1 MNKIFVLLN
10 ILLAQFVSAQVSDN
24 FTDGD
29 YTANPVWTPSVPADF
44 VVTANQL
51 QSNNTTA
58 SSTFYISTPSSTSNN
73 CQWEFFVNLKF
84 ATSGANY
91 VDAYLTADNSDL
103 SSAALSGYFVRIGNT
118 SDDISLYKN
127 VAGTPAILIDGINTS
142 VNSATNNLIKIKVT
156 RDAAD
161 LFTLERDMTG
171 TGTSYVSEG
180 TITDATFTT
189 SSFFGFLIKQST
201 ASFFQKHFFDDIYA
215 GAIITDTNP
224 PVIVSATPLS
234 STTLDVL
241 FDEDLDPISS
251 QVATNYSADNGL
263 GNPSSAVLD
272 GANAKLVHLTFATA
286 FTNGLQNTLT
296 VNAVQDLLANPISNG
311 TATFLYLV
319 FSTPT
324 FKDVIINEIM
334 VDVNPVPSGVPAR
347 QYLEVYNRSANYFDL
362 NGWQFSD
369 AVSTT
374 TIASSYTFAP
384 NSYVLIAKSSD
395 TVLFT
400 GITNK
405 IGTATFPTY
414 NTSGDD
420 VYLKDNLSTVI
431 DSINYTTTWYN
442 DVVKDDGGWSL
453 ELINPL
459 APVSCSDQSNWIASN
474 NLNGGTPGVQNSVY
488 NTTPDA
494 VAPQFVSITVI
505 DSVTLQLCFNE
516 AISSSLITVSGN
528 YIVNGGIGSPAAV
541 VANGSLTCATLS
553 FATPFASAV
562 SYTVSF
568 STLTDCSGNFV
579 TPSNAAFT
587 YIQMQSPV
595 FNDVVI
601 NEIMIDV
608 NPVPVGVPAKQYLE
622 IYNKSTKYFNL
633 NGWQFEDAVSV
644 STISTNYILAPDTY
658 VLIAKASDTSLFTGI
673 TNKIGT
679 STFPTYNTT
688 GDPVY
693 LKDNIGNVL
702 DSISYTTAWYKDA
715 AKDDGGWSL
724 ELINPALPATC
735 IAEANWTA
743 SNNANGGTPGVQNS
757 VYNIS
762 PDVTAPISTSATPLD
777 SVTLQICFNEAM
789 DPALLSN
796 PANYSVSNG
805 IGSPASVV
813 VNTGLTCA
821 TLTFAASFVSS
832 TTYTVTFATLG
843 DCSGNVVVSGN
854 AQFTYIQTQA
864 PVFGEVIINEIMV
877 DVNPV
882 PVGVPAKQYLEI
894 YNKSTKYFNLN
905 GWEFA
910 DAASTSTIVSSY
922 TLAPN
927 SYVVIAKSTDTSL
940 FTGITNKIG
949 TATFPSYNVTS
960 DPVYLYDNVGN
971 VLDSINYTNA
981 WYNDAT
987 KDDGGWSL
995 ELINPTLN
1003 ANCLDQSNWT
1013 ASNNANGGTPG
1024 VQNSVYDI
1032 SPDVTA
1038 PLFSSIAVIDSLTL
1052 EVCFNEAISATLI
1065 NSAGSYSVNSGIGN
1079 PASVVVNNTLSCAT
1093 LLFSTSFVSQTT
1105 YTLSFGSLADCSGN
1119 VVSPGSSAFTYI
1131 QTQNP
1136 SFNDVVV
1143 TELMID
1149 VNPVP
1154 VGVPAKQY
1162 LELYNKS
1169 TKYFSLNN
1177 WQISDKVSS
1186 SVIITNYIFAP
1197 NAYILITKLAD
1208 TSLFVGISNK
1218 IGTSTFPGYN
1228 TTGDGVYIQDALG
1241 NYVDSLNYDDS
1252 WYRNSVKDDGGWS
1265 LELINPTLNVNC
1277 EASENWIASND
1288 ADGGTPGTQ
1297 NSVYNITPDVTA
1309 PYTTLVSVTDS
1320 LHITVCFNEGISS
1333 NLIGI
1338 VTNYSVS
1345 NGIGTPVSA
1354 VVSGTNSK
1362 CVDLLLANPLQ
1373 NQTNYVLTMTN
1384 LADCSGNLISPDS
1397 INFSHYIAKPYDVVI
1412 NELFADPDPPV
1423 GLPTNEYIELYN
1435 KTAYA
1440 ISLKDW
1446 KLTVGNNDIMI
1457 PDAVIQP
1464 DSFVVLIDDASL
1476 NAFINEGYGA
1486 YPLIVLNGMSSSE
1499 LNVSDEDVIISDKNN
1514 NVISF
1519 VHYYDSWYGDV
1530 SKESGGWSL
1539 EQIDPLNPCAGAA
1552 NWRAS
1557 VNVLGGTPGN
1567 VNSVNASNPDNTA
1580 PQLVRVNVISTDTI
1594 VAVFNESMQYSP
1606 LLNLSAYSISNG
1618 IGTPISITPKAQE
1631 FTQCIIKLAVPLQA
1645 TTIYTLTVTNT
1656 LYDCA
1661 GNAITTENT
1670 ARFGLP
1676 QGPLAGD
1683 VVINELLFNP
1693 KTDGVDY
1700 VELYNNSSKI
1710 IDLYDV
1716 YIGEGSATSTII
1728 VDSLQITTDGY
1739 QLFPGEYVALSKD
1752 GNAVKSHYTTPN
1764 PKWFLD
1770 CAIPAMNTTD
1780 DIVVIADINGN
1791 EIDKVAYSDN
1801 MHFALLNDLKGVSLE
1816 RIDFNRPSSD
1826 KTNWNSASANVG
1838 FGTPAYRN
1846 SQYMQTQETGTF
1858 SVEPEIFSP
1867 DNDGYQDVVTIN
1879 YLVESPGLAGNVTIY
1894 DSKGVL
1900 IRRLVKNENLAISGS
1915 YSWNGITEQN
1925 EKAPIGIYI
1934 IYFETFSTSGDVQ
1947 KHKLTCVLAGK
1958 L

>member
-1 MNKIFVLLN
+1 MKRIFLLIN
-10 ILLAQFVSAQVSDN
+10 ILLAQFLSAQVTDN

-29 YTANPVWTPSVPADF
+29 FTANPVWTASVPADF

-58 SSTFYISTPSSTSNN
+58 SSTFYISTPSATSTN

-103 SSAALSGYFVRIGNT
+103 SSAALNGYFVRIGNT

-127 VAGTPAILIDGINTS
+127 VAGTPAILIDGANAVVS
-142 VNSATNNLIKIKVT
+142 SGTNNLIKIKVT
-156 RDAAD
+156 RDAAN

-171 TGTSYVSEG
+171 TGSTYVSEG
-180 TITDATFTT
+180 TITDATFAA

-201 ASFFQKHFFDDIYA
+201 ASFFQKHFFDDVYA

-224 PVIVSATPLS
+224 PTIVSATPLS
-234 STTLDVL
+234 TTALDVL
-241 FDEDLDPISS
+241 FNEDLDPTSS
-251 QVATNYSADNGL
+251 QVAANYSVNNGI
-263 GNPSSAVLD
+263 GTPSSAVLD
-272 GANAKLVHLTFATA
+272 GGNAKLVHLTFATP
-286 FTNGLQNTLT
+286 FTNGLQNTVT
-296 VNAVQDLLANPISNG
+296 INGVQDLLANPISNG
-311 TATFLYLV
+311 TATFMYLV

-324 FKDVIINEIM
+324 FKEVIINEIM
-334 VDVNPVPSGVPAR
+334 VDVNPVPTGVPAR
-347 QYLEVYNRSANYFDL
+347 QYLELYNNSGNYFNL

-369 AVSTT
+369 AVSTI
-374 TIASSYTFAP
+374 TIANSYTFAP

-395 TVLFT
+395 TILFT

-420 VYLKDNLSTVI
+420 VYLRDNLNTII
-431 DSINYTTTWYN
+431 DSINYTTAWYN
-442 DVVKDDGGWSL
+442 DAVKDDGGWSL
-453 ELINPL
+453 ELINPT
-459 APVSCSDQSNWIASN
+459 APTSCSSQSNWTSSN
-474 NLNGGTPGVQNSVY
+474 SVNGGTPGVQNSVY

-494 VAPQFVSITVI
+494 TAPQFVSSTVI

-516 AISSSLITVSGN
+516 AISSSLIGVTTN
-528 YIVNGGIGSPAAV
+528 YVVNGGIGSPTAV
-541 VANGSLTCATLS
+541 VSNSGLTCATLT
-553 FATPFASAV
+553 FATSFVSAT

-579 TPSNAAFT
+579 TPSNANFT
-587 YIQMQSPV
+587 YIQMQSPS

-608 NPVPVGVPAKQYLE
+608 NPVPAGVPAKQYLE
-622 IYNKSTKYFNL
+622 IYNKSNKYFNL
-633 NGWQFEDAVSV
+633 NGWQFADAVST
-644 STISTNYILAPDTY
+644 STISTNYTFAPNTY
-658 VLIAKASDTSLFTGI
+658 VLIAKTADTALFAGVA
-673 TNKIGT
+673 NKIGT

-693 LKDNIGNVL
+693 LKDNIGNVV
-702 DSISYTTAWYKDA
+702 DSIRYTTAWYKDGV
-715 AKDDGGWSL
+715 KDDGGWSL

-743 SNNANGGTPGVQNS
+743 TNNANGGTPGVQNS
-757 VYNIS
+757 VYNIT
-762 PDVTAPISTSATPLD
+762 PDLIAPITTGATPID
-777 SVTLQICFNEAM
+777 SVTLQVCFNEAM
-789 DPALLSN
+789 DPSLLAN
-796 PANYSVSNG
+796 PLNYAVSGG
-805 IGSPASVV
+805 IGSPVTVV
-813 VNTGLTCA
+813 TNSGLTCA
-821 TLTFAASFVSS
+821 TLTLVAPFVSA
-832 TTYTVTFATLG
+832 TTYTVTFASVA
-843 DCSGNVVVSGN
+843 DCSGNPVVSGN
-854 AQFTYIQTQA
+854 ASFTYIQTQT
-864 PVFGEVIINEIMV
+864 PSFGEVIINEIMV

-894 YNKSTKYFNLN
+894 YNKSNKYFNLN

-910 DAASTSTIVSSY
+910 DAASTSTIATSY

-940 FTGITNKIG
+940 FVGITNKIG
-949 TATFPSYNVTS
+949 TVTFPSFNVTS

-971 VLDSINYTNA
+971 VLDSIHYTNA
-981 WYNDAT
+981 WYNDGV

-1003 ANCLDQSNWT
+1003 SNCLAQSNWT
-1013 ASNNANGGTPG
+1013 ASNNSNGGTPG
-1024 VQNSVYDI
+1024 VQNSVYSTI
-1032 SPDVTA
+1032 PDVTA
-1038 PLFSSIAVIDSLTL
+1038 PLFSSIVVIDSVTI
-1052 EVCFNEAISATLI
+1052 EVCFNEAINSALI
-1065 NSAGSYSVNSGIGN
+1065 NSPASFVVSNGIGH
-1079 PASVVVNNTLSCAT
+1079 PATSNVSSTLNCTT
-1093 LLFSTSFVSQTT
+1093 LGFASPFVSQTN
-1105 YTLSFGSLADCSGN
+1105 YTLTFSLTDCSGN
-1119 VVSPGSSAFTYI
+1119 PVTPTSTTFTYI

-1136 SFNDVVV
+1136 SYNDVVV
-1143 TELMID
+1143 TEIMID

-1154 VGVPAKQY
+1154 VAVPAKQY

-1169 TKYFSLNN
+1169 TKYFNLNN
-1177 WQISDKVSS
+1177 WQISDKVGSA
-1186 SVIITNYIFAP
+1186 VITNNYILAP
-1197 NAYILITKLAD
+1197 NAYVVITKLAD
-1208 TSLFVGISNK
+1208 TSLFIGIPNK
-1218 IGTSTFPGYN
+1218 IGTSSFPGYN
-1228 TTGDGVYIQDALG
+1228 TTGDGVYVQDALG

-1277 EASENWIASND
+1277 EASANWIASND
-1288 ADGGTPGTQ
+1288 VDGGTPGGQ

-1309 PYTTLVSVTDS
+1309 PYATLVSVSDS

-1333 NLIGI
+1333 NLIGT

-1345 NGIGTPVSA
+1345 NGIGVPVSA

-1362 CVDLLLANPLQ
+1362 CVDLVLANPLQ
-1373 NQTNYVLTMTN
+1373 NQTNYVLTMSN
-1384 LADCSGNLISPDS
+1384 LADCSGNVLSPNT
-1397 INFSHYIAKPYDVVI
+1397 INFSHFIAKPYDVVI
-1412 NELFADPDPPV
+1412 NELFADPDPQL
-1423 GLPTNEYIELYN
+1423 GLPAYEYIELYN
-1435 KTAYA
+1435 KTNFA

-1446 KLTVGNNDIMI
+1446 KLTVGNNDILI
-1457 PDAVIQP
+1457 PEAVIQP
-1464 DSFVVLIDDASL
+1464 DSFVVLIDDGSL
-1476 NAFINEGYGA
+1476 NDFINNGFGA
-1486 YPLIVLNGMSSSE
+1486 YPLVVLNGMSSSE
-1499 LNVSDEDVIISDKNN
+1499 LNVSDEDVIIRDKGD

-1519 VHYYDSWYGDV
+1519 VHYYDSWYGDAT
-1530 SKESGGWSL
+1530 KENGGWSL
-1539 EQIDPLNPCAGAA
+1539 EQIDPLNPCAGES

-1557 VNVLGGTPGN
+1557 VNPNGGTPGN
-1567 VNSVNASNPDNTA
+1567 VNSINAANPDGAA
-1580 PQLVRVNVISTDTI
+1580 PQLVRVNVISADTI
-1594 VAVFNESMQYSP
+1594 VAVFNESMQYSAMS
-1606 LLNLSAYSISNG
+1606 NVSAYSVSNG
-1618 IGTPISITPKAQE
+1618 IGTPLNVIPTAQE
-1631 FTQCIIKLAVPLQA
+1631 FTQSMIKLGTSLQA
-1645 TTIYTLTVTNT
+1645 NTIYTLTVTST

-1661 GNAITTENT
+1661 GNAVTTENT

-1676 QGPLAGD
+1676 EAPVAGD

-1693 KTDGVDY
+1693 KTNGVDY
-1700 VELYNNSSKI
+1700 VELYNNSTKI

-1728 VDSLQITTDGY
+1728 SDSLQITTTGY
-1739 QLFPGEYVALSKD
+1739 QLFPGEYVVLSDD
-1752 GNAVKSHYTTPN
+1752 GNIVKSQYNTSN

-1770 CAIPAMNTTD
+1770 CNIPSMNTTD
-1780 DIVVIADINGN
+1780 DIVVIADIDGN
-1791 EIDKVAYSDN
+1791 EIDKVVYDDN

-1846 SQYMQTQETGTF
+1846 SQYMQNQETGTF

-1879 YLVESPGLAGNVTIY
+1879 YAVDSPGLAGNITIY

-1900 IRRLVKNENLAISGS
+1900 IRRLVKNENLSTSGS

-1934 IYFETFSTSGDVQ
+1934 IYFETFSITGDIQ